1 MFERC
6 VHAHYSVYSQQSE
19 ANNLH
24 VAMVKV
30 ILADEKKDQVVLT
43 YLKGD
48 HMSDIG
54 AQIYKII

>member
-1 MFERC
+1 M
-6 VHAHYSVYSQQSE
+6 
-19 ANNLH
+19 H

-30 ILADEKKDQVVLT
+30 ILADEKKDQAVLT

-54 AQIYKII
+54 AQIYESIEFLNGIKILDHCV